1 MFYAFQHKSTKQ
13 FVCHQNKEFY
23 FDDFLSANII
33 YFKGLT
39 EAVTWLKINLS
50 NSLFNHI
57 DIKDLELVSISISV
71 LTSNLS
77 LFLKDVN

>member
-1 MFYAFQHKSTKQ
+1 MLFNTNLLNNL
-13 FVCHQNKEFY
+13 FVIKIEFY